1 MVLVRSET
9 VARVHAKQS
18 RRREVD
24 PVATPRAG
32 YSATT
37 AIPWISTIISGRAK
51 PAQVMSALPG

>member
-1 MVLVRSET
+1 MTLVRDAT
-9 VARVHAKQS
+9 VARGHARQS

-24 PVATPRAG
+24 PMGTPRAG